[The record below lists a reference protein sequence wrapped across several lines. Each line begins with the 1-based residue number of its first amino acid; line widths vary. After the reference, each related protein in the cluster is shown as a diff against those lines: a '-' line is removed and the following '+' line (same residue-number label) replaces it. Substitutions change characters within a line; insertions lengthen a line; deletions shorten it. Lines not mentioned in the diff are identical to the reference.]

1 MAKSSEPVV
10 LELAALPREQMG
22 PFLLLGI
29 DKSASKSSIEE
40 HWAERLKWAR
50 RQLIKV
56 PLEDINWARDVL
68 SDAEKRLKYDAG
80 CVNADT
86 TDSVIATLARR
97 FGLEGGGQ
105 SSRMWQPLDEEK
117 SLADYSPN
125 AEVPEHAGV
134 KAAIV
139 APTIPQDVPAAAT
152 LLEKLIEPA
161 IDPWNLE
168 LPPAR
173 SV

>member
-1 MAKSSEPVV
+1 MAKNSEPVV

-29 DKSASKSSIEE
+29 DKSASKESIEE

-50 RQLIKV
+50 RQLIRV

-68 SDAEKRLKYDAG
+68 NDPEKRLKYDAG

-86 TDSVIATLARR
+86 TDSVIANLARR

-105 SSRMWQPLDEEK
+105 ASRMWQPLDDEK
-117 SLADYSPN
+117 ALANYAPP
-125 AEVPEHAGV
+125 AEIPDQVAV
-134 KAAIV
+134 RAAIV
-139 APTIPQDVPAAAT
+139 APDIPPDVPAAVA
-152 LLEKLIEPA
+152 LLARLVDAA
-161 IDPWNLE
+161 IDPWGLE
-168 LPPAR
+168 LPPA
-173 SV
+173 

>member
-1 MAKSSEPVV
+1 MARNSEPVV

-29 DKSASKSSIEE
+29 DKSADKSAIEM

-68 SDAEKRLKYDAG
+68 NDAEKRLKYDAG

-86 TDSVIATLARR
+86 TDSVIANLARR
-97 FGLEGGGQ
+97 FGLDGNGQ
-105 SSRMWQPLDEEK
+105 ATRLWQALDEEK
-117 SLADYSPN
+117 SLADYAPA
-125 AEVPEHAGV
+125 AEIPEQAAV
-134 KAAIV
+134 RAAIV
-139 APTIPQDVPAAAT
+139 APDIPRDMPAAAR
-152 LLEKLIEPA
+152 LLDELVRPA
-161 IDPWNLE
+161 LDPWAIE
-168 LPPAR
+168 LPSA
-173 SV
+173 

>member
-1 MAKSSEPVV
+1 MAKNSEPVV

-29 DKSASKSSIEE
+29 DKSASKSDIEE

-68 SDAEKRLKYDAG
+68 NDPEKRLKYDAG

-86 TDSVIATLARR
+86 TDSVIAHLAKR

-105 SSRMWQPLDEEK
+105 VSRMWQPLDDEK
-117 SLADYSPN
+117 SLADYAPN
-125 AEVPEHAGV
+125 AEIPDRSTVR
-134 KAAIV
+134 AAIV
-139 APTIPQDVPAAAT
+139 APDIPQEVPAASA
-152 LLEKLIEPA
+152 LLAKWAEPA
-161 IDPWNLE
+161 IDPWSLE
-168 LPPAR
+168 LPPA
-173 SV
+173 

>member
-1 MAKSSEPVV
+1 M
-10 LELAALPREQMG
+10 AALPREQMG

-29 DKSASKSSIEE
+29 DKSAGKSAIEE

-56 PLEDINWARDVL
+56 PLEDINWAREVLGDV
-68 SDAEKRLKYDAG
+68 EKRLKYDAG

-97 FGLEGGGQ
+97 FGLEGGGH

-117 SLADYSPN
+117 SLADYSPD
-125 AEVPEHAGV
+125 AEIPDRAGV
-134 KAAIV
+134 EAAIV
-139 APTIPQDVPAAAT
+139 APDIPQDVPAAAS
-152 LLEKLIEPA
+152 LLEKLVAPP
-161 IDPWNLE
+161 IDPWGLE
-168 LPPAR
+168 LPPA
-173 SV
+173 

>member
-1 MAKSSEPVV
+1 MAKNSEPVV

-68 SDAEKRLKYDAG
+68 NDPEKRLKYDAG

-86 TDSVIATLARR
+86 TDAVVATLARR

-105 SSRMWQPLDEEK
+105 ASRMWQPLDDEK
-117 SLADYSPN
+117 ALADYAPA
-125 AEVPEHAGV
+125 AEIPDQVAV
-134 KAAIV
+134 RAAIV
-139 APTIPQDVPAAAT
+139 APDIPQDVPAAAA
-152 LLEKLIEPA
+152 LLSRLVESA
-161 IDPWNLE
+161 IDPWSLE
-168 LPPAR
+168 LPPA
-173 SV
+173 

>member
-1 MAKSSEPVV
+1 MAKNSEPVV

-29 DKSASKSSIEE
+29 DKSASKSDIEE

-68 SDAEKRLKYDAG
+68 NDPEKRLKYDAG

-86 TDSVIATLARR
+86 TDSVILTLARR

-105 SSRMWQPLDEEK
+105 SSRMWQPLDDEK
-117 SLADYSPN
+117 SLADYVPN
-125 AEVPEHAGV
+125 AEVPDQPTV
-134 KAAIV
+134 RAAIV
-139 APTIPQDVPAAAT
+139 PPDIPRDVPATAA
-152 LLEKLIEPA
+152 LLAQLVDPP
-161 IDPWNLE
+161 IDPWGLE
-168 LPPAR
+168 LPPA
-173 SV
+173 

>member
-1 MAKSSEPVV
+1 MARNSEPVV

-29 DKSASKSSIEE
+29 DKAADKSSIEE

-68 SDAEKRLKYDAG
+68 NDAEKRIKYDAG

-86 TDSVIATLARR
+86 TDSVIAMLARR

-105 SSRMWQPLDEEK
+105 AARMWQPLDDEK
-117 SLADYSPN
+117 SLADYTPN
-125 AEVPEHAGV
+125 AEVPDKATV
-134 KAAIV
+134 RAAIV
-139 APTIPQDVPAAAT
+139 APDIPQEVPATFA
-152 LLEKLIEPA
+152 LLERLVAPV
-161 IDPWNLE
+161 IDPWGLE
-168 LPPAR
+168 LPPA
-173 SV
+173 